1 MRANKLETALSR
13 DRLCS
18 LSGSTR
24 YVYFHVE
31 WVWVSLVASLPQP
44 IIRIWGSREDKVQ
57 AVYYWLCFN
66 GFLFDQVKTTDYQ
79 ILCCKLRV
87 KSTSEQSH
95 ELYDVILQY
104 PQLTIKN
111 KSTVSKKTPLFFAER
126 GGLYVN
132 WSGFTSTGQVSL
144 VRSDGGIWN
153 KFLLQIYI
161 VNIARLLL
169 GSSLATFLL
178 LCCGCE
184 S

>member
-1 MRANKLETALSR
+1 M
-13 DRLCS
+13 
-18 LSGSTR
+18 
-24 YVYFHVE
+24 
-31 WVWVSLVASLPQP
+31 
-44 IIRIWGSREDKVQ
+44 
-57 AVYYWLCFN
+57 
-66 GFLFDQVKTTDYQ
+66 
-79 ILCCKLRV
+79 
-87 KSTSEQSH
+87 
-95 ELYDVILQY
+95 
-104 PQLTIKN
+104 
-111 KSTVSKKTPLFFAER
+111 
-126 GGLYVN
+126 N

>member
-1 MRANKLETALSR
+1 MVFCLTKL
-13 DRLCS
+13 
-18 LSGSTR
+18 
-24 YVYFHVE
+24 
-31 WVWVSLVASLPQP
+31 
-44 IIRIWGSREDKVQ
+44 
-57 AVYYWLCFN
+57 
-66 GFLFDQVKTTDYQ
+66 
-79 ILCCKLRV
+79 KL
-87 KSTSEQSH
+87 
-95 ELYDVILQY
+95 
-104 PQLTIKN
+104 LTIKFYVVN
-111 KSTVSKKTPLFFAER
+111 CEWRAQVNNHMNCTMSFCNTLNLLLKISQLCQKKTPLFFAER

-184 S
+184 SWMKVLSTSLKSRSNLFYVVAAVMSLITLSPTPQLKLQVRLWFCEKGIE